1 MVDNFLKSMMFGKF
15 MLFIFILFSISIRRF
30 HIYWF
35 RKFRLF
41 SPHWSI
47 FIHFFDFIFSNIRF
61 RTHIFIFSRL
71 LSIRTLVNPEFEP
84 SNKFS
89 MLIKENC
96 LLKSNHIFSACF
108 RIYSSIFSFSK
119 INSFI
124 LWFSSISCI

>member
-1 MVDNFLKSMMFGKF
+1 VVFSKF
-15 MLFIFILFSISIRRF
+15 MLFIFNLFSISIRRF

-41 SPHWSI
+41 SPHRSI
-47 FIHFFDFIFSNIRF
+47 FIHFFDLIFSNISF
-61 RTHIFIFSRL
+61 STHVFIFFRL

-89 MLIKENC
+89 MLIKKYC
-96 LLKSNHIFSACF
+96 LLESNNIFGTSF
-108 RIYSSIFSFSK
+108 IINSSIFSFSK

-124 LWFSSISCI
+124 LRFSSISCI